1 MVKQMKSTLYLIP
14 TSLGLTH
21 VTWLLEHERQR
32 ILPIKYFAAE
42 NCKTARAH
50 LKALNWPHPINQ
62 LNFFTFNK
70 NSGLS
75 DAIELVNFLDAGYD
89 VGLLSEA
96 GYPAIADPGSK
107 LVSLAHDKYHRIAP
121 LIGPSSI
128 FLALAASG
136 MNAQRF
142 TFHGYLPKDKQVRF
156 SKLKNIEE
164 QAYQLDAS
172 QIFMETPYRNDSLLQ
187 ECLTIFD
194 AQTRLAIACDL
205 TLPTEC
211 IISQLVKHWP
221 VPPYFNKRPC
231 IFICGT

>member
-1 MVKQMKSTLYLIP
+1 MQSTLYLIP
-14 TSLGLTH
+14 TSLGPTH
-21 VTWLLEHERQR
+21 ITWLLEHERQR
-32 ILPIKYFAAE
+32 ILSIKYFAAE

-50 LKALNWPHPINQ
+50 LKALNWSCPVNQ
-62 LNFFTFNK
+62 LKFFTLDK
-70 NSGLS
+70 NSNLS
-75 DAIELVNFLDAGYD
+75 HTIQLISFLDAGHD

-107 LVSLAHDKYHRIAP
+107 LISLAHDKHHKIAP

-136 MNAQRF
+136 VNAQRF
-142 TFHGYLPKDKQVRF
+142 VFHGYLPKDKQGRF
-156 SKLKNIEE
+156 NKLKNMEE
-164 QAYQLDAS
+164 EAYRFDAS

-187 ECLTIFD
+187 ECLTLFR
-194 AQTRLAIACDL
+194 AETRLAIACDL

-211 IISQLVKHWP
+211 IISQLIKHWP
-221 VPPYFNKRPC
+221 TPPRLYKRPC